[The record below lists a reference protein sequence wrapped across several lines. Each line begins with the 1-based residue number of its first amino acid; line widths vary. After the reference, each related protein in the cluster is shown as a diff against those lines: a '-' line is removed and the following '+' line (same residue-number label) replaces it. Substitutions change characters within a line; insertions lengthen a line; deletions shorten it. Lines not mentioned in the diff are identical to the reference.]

1 MIRLFIEP
9 LVFLP
14 DSLKD
19 LVAQLIGFGLKLAA
33 AGSFTDRRKRRFDI
47 FGTCQGHLHVNLF
60 VLKQSI
66 VKPAPVPLQR
76 SLLLGRDP
84 AIRAS

>member
-1 MIRLFIEP
+1 MIGLFIEL

-19 LVAQLIGFGLKLAA
+19 LVAHLICFSLKLAA

-60 VLKQSI
+60 MLKQII
-66 VKPAPVPLQR
+66 VKPAPLPL
-76 SLLLGRDP
+76 
-84 AIRAS
+84 